1 MFDMDFALPYTAT
14 GASKTILSNRI
25 NHVFDLHGPSVTMDT
40 ACASSMYALHV
51 AVSAMRNGE
60 CDAAIVAG
68 CNLIQAPE
76 MQQFVGVLGALSGS
90 STCHTFDAA
99 ADGYSR
105 SEGICAVYL
114 KRYGDAIEGRYPIRA
129 AIRGTAVS
137 SNGRTA
143 GITHPSADGQE
154 TLIRQAYR
162 SANLSPDMTG
172 YFECHGTGTPVGD
185 PIEVL
190 AVGRVFNSAQQD
202 DARLLIGS
210 VKTNLGHSESAS
222 SLTGVIKAVLCLEKA
237 SIPATVGVKNFNPNS
252 KSP

>member
-1 MFDMDFALPYTAT
+1 MLANSPLPRHA
-14 GASKTILSNRI
+14 
-25 NHVFDLHGPSVTMDT
+25 
-40 ACASSMYALHV
+40 
-51 AVSAMRNGE
+51 AVSAIRNGE
-60 CDAAIVAG
+60 CDGAIVAG

-114 KRYGDAIEGRYPIRA
+114 RRYQDAISGRYPVRA
-129 AIRGTAVS
+129 VIRGTAVN

-154 TLIRQAYR
+154 ALIRQAYNN
-162 SANLSPDMTG
+162 AQLTPDMTG
-172 YFECHGTGTPVGD
+172 YVECHGTGTPVGD
-185 PIEVL
+185 PIEVS
-190 AVGRVFNSAQQD
+190 AVGRVFSPFQQD

-222 SLTGVIKAVLCLEKA
+222 GLTGIMKAVLCLEKEE
-237 SIPATVGVKNFNPNS
+237 IPATVGVKNFNPNS
-252 KSP
+252 NKTSETIRMDQRLTWRS